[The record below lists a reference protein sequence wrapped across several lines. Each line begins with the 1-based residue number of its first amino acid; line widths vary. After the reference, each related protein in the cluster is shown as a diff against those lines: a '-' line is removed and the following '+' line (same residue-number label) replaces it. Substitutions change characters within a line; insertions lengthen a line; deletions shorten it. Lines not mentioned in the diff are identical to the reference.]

1 MCVKFFSDTVSEK
14 YLNLQF
20 SQFGNITHVTVDRER
35 GHALIYFEQV
45 DIYFRNQALW
55 CMSLECSGCYRVRQ
69 HFKDKAINRVY
80 NFIALSLN

>member
-1 MCVKFFSDTVSEK
+1 LNAYLLLCVMAVTCIFILFSDTVSEK

-45 DIYFRNQALW
+45 HIYFHNQAIFY
-55 CMSLECSGCYRVRQ
+55 MSLECSCCVNYV
-69 HFKDKAINRVY
+69 
-80 NFIALSLN
+80 LE

>member
-1 MCVKFFSDTVSEK
+1 MHAYFLHMACKYVFVLFFSDTVSEK

-45 DIYFRNQALW
+45 DI
-55 CMSLECSGCYRVRQ
+55 
-69 HFKDKAINRVY
+69 
-80 NFIALSLN
+80 NFHEQVL